1 MKILSSF
8 FCLIFLCTLF
18 WQSVF
23 ALSSVEKGRILEN
36 FKLQEREMIF
46 ESDDLFLDAKD
57 TKILS
62 SYKKLSLYE
71 KIGESIQS
79 KREYLEQQND
89 KISRR
94 VDSLEASISELE
106 NEIQEVTEKVNGMN
120 QQIIILK
127 QEIEINKKTI
137 ELLKTKIEQNT
148 QILLEY
154 LVYLYKKG
162 ETLSTGQ
169 DIDAL
174 KSILLS
180 WEDIDVLLNDM
191 YFKSIIQVTGQQL
204 LQNHKKFVGELYM
217 KKVELETSESD
228 LIDLRKASILEKS
241 ILDEKKASKQ
251 RILDV
256 TKWQEELYQKYVSEK
271 VEAEKDIK
279 IKELREKIQL
289 NNTKK
294 QLLEKY
300 NCEFV
305 DITQANTQLGL
316 LSSQCQDINKI
327 IYAESRISGVDS
339 GNNPLDWPV
348 SPVLGMSAYF
358 RDADYKKQLGTDH
371 DAIDIITPQATEIK
385 APMDGYVIYI
395 QPPVNTGYAYVALKH
410 SDGLVT
416 LYGHISKVDVGM
428 YDFVKRGQVFALSGG
443 EYGTQG
449 AGILTS
455 GPHLHFVVYEDEQ
468 YADPLEFLDLS
479 YLPFQ
484 SLPEK
489 YAYKYKSD
497 FKSRRWFEY
506 QERSK
511 TQNSGAFRILGD
523 TEIERQKYLLNTYAV
538 GPFRDWDIWVEEA
551 VAGGI
556 DPTFMMCVWLA
567 ETSLWKHLKSAYNI
581 GNVGN
586 NDRGDTRDFQN
597 ARSGVAA
604 MTATFNNRYLG
615 KYTTIDQLSRYGNK
629 TGSIY
634 ASSEFNWHNNIT
646 KCMSHVKGEYISDN
660 HPFRLNSLQD

>member
-1 MKILSSF
+1 
-8 FCLIFLCTLF
+8 
-18 WQSVF
+18 
-23 ALSSVEKGRILEN
+23 
-36 FKLQEREMIF
+36 MIF
-46 ESDDLFLDAKD
+46 ESDDLFLDSQD
-57 TKILS
+57 TGILS

-79 KREYLEQQND
+79 KREYLEQQNE
-89 KISRR
+89 KISKR
-94 VDSLEASISELE
+94 VDSLEASIAELDA
-106 NEIQEVTEKVNGMN
+106 EIQEVADKVEGMN
-120 QQIIILK
+120 QQIIVLK

-137 ELLKTKIEQNT
+137 ELIKTKIENNT
-148 QILLEY
+148 QVLLEY

-162 ETLSTGQ
+162 ESLTTGQ

-180 WEDIDVLLNDM
+180 GEDIDVLLNDM

-204 LQNHKKFVGELYM
+204 LQKHKKYVGELYI
-217 KKVELETSESD
+217 KKVELEKSESD
-228 LIDLRKASILEKS
+228 LKDLRKASILEKS
-241 ILDEKKASKQ
+241 ILDEKKESKQ

-279 IKELREKIQL
+279 VKELREKIQL

-294 QLLEKY
+294 QLLQKY

-305 DITQANTQLGL
+305 DITKSDAGIEM
-316 LSSQCQDINKI
+316 LSSQCLEINKI
-327 IYAESRISGVDS
+327 IYAESRISGVNP

-348 SPVLGMSAYF
+348 SPILGMSAYF
-358 RDADYKKQLGTDH
+358 RDAEYKEQLGTDH
-371 DAIDIITPQATEIK
+371 DAVDIITPQETEIK

-416 LYGHISKVDVGM
+416 LYGHISKVDVGL

-449 AGILTS
+449 AGILTT

-479 YLPFQ
+479 YAPFQ
-484 SLPEK
+484 SIPEK
-489 YAYKYKSD
+489 YEYKYKSD
-497 FKSRRWFEY
+497 FKSRKGFEY
-506 QERSK
+506 QESK
-511 TQNSGAFRILGD
+511 KNNSSGSFKILGD
-523 TEIERQKYLLNTYAV
+523 TEIERQKYLLGTYAV
-538 GPFRDWDIWVEEA
+538 GSFQEWDIWVEEA

-556 DPTFMMCVWLA
+556 DPTFMMCVGLA
-567 ETSLWKHLKSAYNI
+567 ETSLGKHLKSAYNI
-581 GNVGN
+581 WNVGN
-586 NDRGDTRDFQN
+586 NDRGDTRDFSN

-604 MTATFNNRYLG
+604 MTATFNNKYLG
-615 KYTTIDQLSRYGNK
+615 KYVTIDQLSRYGNK
-629 TGSIY
+629 SGSIY

-646 KCMSHVKGEYISDN
+646 KCMSHVKGEYIPDN
-660 HPFRLNSLQD
+660 YPFRLNADE